1 MIKEIEVSIA
11 NYNSATMSSTFA
23 TRSVDKTNVL
33 YANDTNFRI
42 KMLNDKNTLSTVM
55 PVGSGTMFLLGR
67 HFAEL
72 I

>member
-1 MIKEIEVSIA
+1 MIKEIEVGLA

-42 KMLNDKNTLSTVM
+42 KMLNDKNTLLTVM
-55 PVGSGTMFLLGR
+55 PVDSGTMCFTWR
-67 HFAEL
+67 AFR
-72 I
+72 